1 MKKLILT
8 ILATMFIGLNV
19 CAQQIERKG
28 DTFYQKTETP
38 TKYKYVDKDS
48 VEYQVFLNDKGK
60 AFIKKLSPKTGKWT
74 RKYVHEVGK
83 VINPDAYKDDDKKK
97 VTKSAEISL
106 KSGKPQLKFGLKG

>member
-8 ILATMFIGLNV
+8 ILAAMFIGLNV

-83 VINPDAYKDDDKKK
+83 VINPDAYKDEDKRKT
-97 VTKSAEISL
+97 TKTAEVSL
-106 KSGKPQLKFGLKG
+106 KNGKPQLKFGIRG

>member
-8 ILATMFIGLNV
+8 ILATMFIGLNM
-19 CAQQIERKG
+19 CAQQVERKG

-74 RKYVHEVGK
+74 RKYVHEVGR
-83 VINPDAYKDDDKKK
+83 VINPDAYKDEDKKK
-97 VTKSAEISL
+97 TTKTAEVSL
-106 KSGKPQLKFGLKG
+106 KNGKPQLKFGIRG